1 MRLIYVYIGESGP
14 LRDVEL
20 NFCADV
26 RCGMVGE
33 TLEVERQAPL
43 PKHFYKLRSCR
54 REQVT
59 SVSAIVGENGA
70 GKTSVAEFL
79 ARACAETVS
88 GDYLI
93 VTEDQGKN
101 LRCYGRWER
110 WALRLDPAF
119 GSAIKGRRPPFRLIY
134 LSPHY
139 SLGRRIEP
147 VKNRVIDLSTNGLL
161 RDCHDKNRLPDSLAD
176 YECQQIKWMLEW
188 ARILH
193 DKSDEECRNAGLRLP
208 RGVTI
213 SLDQRA
219 IQAGVRRFAFFKSD
233 KQKGGANIDGALY
246 DFYLY
251 AFFGYVASLEE
262 YREHSGRPRPVR
274 ENIADLIAFADSIDA
289 ELCKKDHLSKL
300 DAFERIRDY
309 LETIPKGRNRAL
321 SKVRQVRRFFGR
333 LAEILDAVSV
343 EDCAR
348 DHSCIRIAFS
358 NKKVS
363 NAVLHLVAL
372 HAICEKAFDILR
384 FGLNP
389 LMSSGE
395 MAYMSMWG
403 RLNWFF
409 SRQHG
414 KAGRMLVFLDEAE
427 TTLHPSWQRRLVMN
441 MIWYFSNFTSGKIH
455 VVFATHSPFLLSDIP
470 GGQACFLEY
479 EVQEDGGHGLVRSV
493 FDDTFKDSFASN
505 FYDLYRL
512 PFVLPEGPVGAFAQE
527 KIDDLLDRVKSG
539 ELLDDDRALA
549 ELVGDRIV
557 RGYLKEKMAQFQL
570 EVK

>member
-26 RCGMVGE
+26 RCRMTGE
-33 TLEVERQAPL
+33 TLEVERRDPL
-43 PKHFYKLRSCR
+43 PKHFYKLRNCH
-54 REQVT
+54 REQVA

-93 VTEDQGKN
+93 VTEEQGRD

-110 WALRLDPAF
+110 WTLKLDSDL
-119 GSAIKGRRPPFRLIY
+119 GSAIKGRRLPFRFVY

-147 VKNRVIDLSTNGLL
+147 DEHRVVDLSTNGLL
-161 RDCHDKNRLPDSLAD
+161 RDCNNKNRLPDPLAD

-188 ARILH
+188 ARVLH
-193 DKSDEECRNAGLRLP
+193 DRSDEECRNAGLRLP

-213 SLDQRA
+213 SLDQRV
-219 IQAGVRRFAFFKSD
+219 IQACKRRFAFFNSSRRENA
-233 KQKGGANIDGALY
+233 GRSLY

-251 AFFGYVASLEE
+251 AFFGYVASLEVCHE
-262 YREHSGRPRPVR
+262 LSHRPKQVR
-274 ENIADLIAFADSIDA
+274 ESVAELIAFADSVDT
-289 ELCKKDHLSKL
+289 ELCKKARLSKVE
-300 DAFERIRDY
+300 AFERIRSY
-309 LETIPKGRNRAL
+309 LETIPKGRNHVL
-321 SKVRQVRRFFGR
+321 CKVRQARRFFAR
-333 LAEILDAVSV
+333 LAEILEAVSTG
-343 EDCAR
+343 DCASDYSR
-348 DHSCIRIAFS
+348 IRVAFS

-363 NAVLHLVAL
+363 NAVLQLVAL
-372 HAICEKAFDILR
+372 HAICDKAFDILR

-395 MAYMSMWG
+395 MAYMSMLG

-409 SRQHG
+409 SRHR
-414 KAGRMLVFLDEAE
+414 GRPSKTIVFLDEAE

-441 MIWYFSNFTSGKIH
+441 MIWYFSNFTCGKTH

-470 GGQACFLEY
+470 GGQACFLGY
-479 EVQEDGGHGLVRSV
+479 EAQECGGQGIVRSV

-512 PFVLPEGPVGAFAQE
+512 PFVLPEGPVGAFAQQ
-527 KIDDLLDRVKSG
+527 KIDGLLDRISSG
-539 ELLDDDRALA
+539 RVLSDDPSLI

-557 RGYLKEKMAQFQL
+557 RRYLKEKIVQSKL
-570 EVK
+570 EA